1 MFQED
6 VMIFYNITT
15 EKRKIVDFYI
25 SCNETIRNNY
35 LFRYVSDI
43 SIIKITSL
51 TIT

>member
-6 VMIFYNITT
+6 VMIFYKITK
-15 EKRKIVDFYI
+15 EIVDFYI

-43 SIIKITSL
+43 SIIKIKSL

>member
-6 VMIFYNITT
+6 VMIFYKIA
-15 EKRKIVDFYI
+15 KKIVDFYI

-35 LFRYVSDI
+35 LFIYVSDI
-43 SIIKITSL
+43 SIIKIKSL

>member
-6 VMIFYNITT
+6 VMIFYKIT
-15 EKRKIVDFYI
+15 KKKIVGFYI

-43 SIIKITSL
+43 SIIKIKSL